1 MKKQR
6 VARQARNKKV
16 KLRRKTKRHQ
26 LGFSSLEPRH
36 LLATLTWN
44 PDFGA
49 VTVTAAPG
57 SNSNFRFFSNDDGDL
72 VINTFGDEIE
82 LVGDPG
88 NNFTLSTT
96 GTTDNDT
103 VTIDTE
109 NENVFAV
116 NLSMLDGI
124 NRLRAFGDM
133 VIVQSLNVRGGDDGN
148 DIDLSR
154 LSSEVADFF
163 PDFAVTTIVSTGDGD
178 DFVVGSIFDDQIM
191 VGDGDNFVIGFE
203 GNDQIISGDGFD
215 ILSGDDGD
223 DRIDAGG
230 GNDRLSGGLGDDVIF
245 GRAGEDTLNG
255 DDGDDTLVGGI
266 DFDLID
272 GGDGNDVASYV
283 DSGTSVIATIFED
296 MDGTGIADG
305 FTETLVSIEGLGGS
319 QFDDELRAFG
329 DVDNRMF
336 GFGGDDYIFTENG
349 NDTID
354 GGDDSDTLDFAPLL
368 SGVTAELRD
377 AVPGPYSHQF
387 GGGTIIFVEN
397 LIGTDRNDAFIGNN
411 AVNRLEGG
419 LGDDA
424 LSGRGQDDLLIG
436 GSGNDQI
443 SGGTGDDMIIGG
455 FGADTING
463 DAGDDHIVADGQVN
477 VTFANLQ
484 QTDGALLT
492 PIFAAT
498 QNGLYDFFNAGE
510 LASLGLQSLA
520 EDGDATQLI
529 AEAAAS
535 GNVGESMVTPG
546 GVLAPGESRTLTFF
560 ASPFDTQTQYLS
572 FASMVLP
579 SNDAFVGNDDA
590 LAIKLFDDNGNL
602 IRRVGDE
609 TFIVA
614 GSEVWD
620 AGSEVNDEIPENTAG
635 LEQTTANTGTEE
647 ALEIATHAGHQ
658 GSNNLGGAI
667 GNILTARPNADF
679 TLPGANVLG
688 INVDNVA
695 LRENGFS
702 VEVTDQ
708 PLSSLSTNQPP
719 INLLNEAVAGN
730 LYFNVHTSDFPT
742 GAIRGQLEVVSESIL
757 DGVRT
762 IELSATLT
770 AEQEPNNSSTS
781 LGGGQGTMTIV
792 SDGGVITYSS
802 TLLISGLTSA
812 DLLPVA
818 GFSAIHIHNA
828 AAGINGPVI
837 TDIVQDAGGDITGDT
852 DSGSVFEAQ
861 FETADDVIFG
871 NDGDDLIAAG
881 AGNDTVSGGRG
892 NDTIY
897 GDLGDDVLIGNGG
910 NDMISGGEGNDRLN
924 GGTGLDTLLGQAGD
938 DFLIGF
944 SGGDTVDGGEGR
956 DFASFAD
963 INQSVTLDLFSDGTG
978 TASYGLT
985 SDAFSGIENLVG
997 SNFAD
1002 NITAHGNA
1010 DNVIIGSGG
1019 DDLILA
1025 GSGNDTVT
1033 GDAGDDRLL
1042 GLDGEDVLIGGAGND
1057 LLNGGPGMDN
1067 LHGGAGNDFLLGF
1080 TGTDFV
1086 DGGTGFDQ
1094 NSFQGNTTGVTVV
1107 YDETGTGSA
1116 FNGSGTE
1123 FFFNVET
1130 ISGSEF
1136 DDAIYANGNVGRTI
1150 FGLGGDD
1157 IIVGSDGEDV
1167 LIGGLGDD
1175 VIRGRGAYDIVF
1187 GGLGNDLI
1195 QGGDGD
1201 DFLRGDAGDDQIF
1214 GDAGDDRLV
1223 GGDGDDLLVG
1233 NAGRDYLFSG
1243 AGNDQL
1249 FGGDDDDELRGGL
1262 GDDLLAGGLGTD
1274 LLIDFEGNNTL
1285 FQ

>member
-6 VARQARNKKV
+6 LTRPAKNKKV
-16 KLRRKTKRHQ
+16 KLRRKAKRNH

-44 PDFGA
+44 AEVGF
-49 VTVTAAPG
+49 VNVTAAAD
-57 SNSNFRFFSNDDGDL
+57 SDSNFRFFSNNDGDL
-72 VINTFGDEIE
+72 VINTFGDEIT

-96 GTTDNDT
+96 GGTDNDT
-103 VTIDTE
+103 VTIDTG
-109 NENVFAV
+109 NENVFIV
-116 NLSMLDGI
+116 GLNMGEGENQLT
-124 NRLRAFGDM
+124 AFGDM
-133 VIVQSLNVRGGDDGN
+133 VLVQNLFVTGGDGSN
-148 DIDLSR
+148 TIDLSGI
-154 LSSEVADFF
+154 SSAVADFF
-163 PDFAVTTIVSTGDGD
+163 PDFVVTTSVSTGGGNDRV
-178 DFVVGSIFDDQIM
+178 FGSDFDDTID
-191 VGDGDNFVIGFE
+191 VSDGGSLIDGGL
-203 GNDQIISGDGFD
+203 GNDQITSGAGVDLISGGEGDDLIDAGDDDD
-215 ILSGDDGD
+215 ILFGDDGD
-223 DRIDAGG
+223 DT
-230 GNDRLSGGLGDDVIF
+230 IF
-245 GRAGEDTLNG
+245 GRAGTDSLNG
-255 DDGDDTLVGGI
+255 GNGDDTLVGGVGL
-266 DFDLID
+266 DLID

-283 DSGTSVIATIFED
+283 DSGTSVIATIFDD
-296 MDGTGIADG
+296 MDGIGIADG
-305 FTETLVSIEGLGGS
+305 VTENLVSIEGLGGS

-329 DVDNRMF
+329 DGDNRMF
-336 GFGGDDYIFTENG
+336 GFGGDDYIFSENG

-377 AVPGPYSHQF
+377 NVPGPYSHQF

-411 AVNRLEGG
+411 TVNRLEGG

-463 DAGDDHIVADGQVN
+463 DAGNDHIVADGQIN

-484 QTDGALLT
+484 QTEGALLT

-498 QNGLYDFFNAGE
+498 QDGLYDFFNAGE
-510 LASLGLQSLA
+510 LASIGLQSLA

-529 AEAAAS
+529 AEAVAS
-535 GNVGESMVTPG
+535 GGVGETMVTPG

-609 TFIVA
+609 TYIVA
-614 GSEVWD
+614 GAEVWD

-635 LEQTTANTGTEE
+635 LNQTVPDTGTGET
-647 ALEIATHAGHQ
+647 LDIATHAGHQ

-679 TLPGANVLG
+679 TLPGSNVLG

-702 VEVTDQ
+702 VEVANQ
-708 PLSSLSTNQPP
+708 PLTSLSTNQPP
-719 INLLNEAVAGN
+719 INLLNQAVAGN

-742 GAIRGQLEVVSESIL
+742 GALRGQLEVVSESIL

-762 IELSATLT
+762 IELAANLT

-781 LGGGQGTMTIV
+781 LGSGQGTMTIV
-792 SDGGVITYSS
+792 SEGDVITYSS
-802 TLLISGLTSA
+802 TLVISGLTSA
-812 DLLPVA
+812 ELLPVA

-828 AAGINGPVI
+828 AAGSNGPVI
-837 TDIVQDAGGDITGDT
+837 TDIVQDAGGDIAGDT
-852 DSGSVFEAQ
+852 DSGSVFVAQ
-861 FETADDVIFG
+861 FESADDVIFG
-871 NDGDDLIAAG
+871 DEGDDLIAAG

-924 GGTGLDTLLGQAGD
+924 GGTGIDTLLGQAGD

-944 SGGDTVDGGEGR
+944 SGGDIIDGGDGI
-956 DFASFAD
+956 DYASFAN
-963 INQSVTLDLFSDGTG
+963 INQGVTLDLFADGTG
-978 TASYGLT
+978 TATYGLT
-985 SDAFSGIENLVG
+985 SEAFTGIENLVG

-1002 NITAHGNA
+1002 SITAHGTA

-1025 GSGNDTVT
+1025 GSGDDVVT
-1033 GDAGDDRLL
+1033 GDAGDDRIL

-1107 YDETGTGSA
+1107 YDEFGNGSA

-1157 IIVGSDGEDV
+1157 IIVGSDGEDI

-1223 GGDGDDLLVG
+1223 GGDGDDVLVG

-1249 FGGDDDDELRGGL
+1249 FGGDDDDEIRGGL
-1262 GDDLLAGGLGTD
+1262 GDDLLVGGLGTD
-1274 LLIDFEGNNTL
+1274 LLIDFEGNNTQ